1 MRLSD
6 QLVNVWPVIAD
17 KKDTYCV
24 CAGGGGDLYFLK
36 WLIEM
41 TTIMMTLSRQVQNGE
56 YPDRT
61 LLRKWW
67 NNLNMKKKKCFKYN

>member
-1 MRLSD
+1 M
-6 QLVNVWPVIAD
+6 
-17 KKDTYCV
+17 C
-24 CAGGGGDLYFLK
+24 GGGGDLYFLK

-67 NNLNMKKKKCFKYN
+67 NNLNMKKKNVSNIINSGRFKENLNFQI